1 MRSATWQ
8 LALATGLGIVV
19 ATVISY
25 GTHSNAQT
33 APAARAQAPQPQA
46 TTPVAKA
53 IAVVQPLGE
62 SKVSGKVVFTQ
73 TRGGVQISAE
83 ITGLSP
89 GKHGFHVHE
98 FGDCSMADGT
108 CAGAHFNPT
117 GAPHAG
123 PDDEK
128 RHVGDL
134 GNIEVS
140 QDGKAKYMRVDKLVA
155 LNGPNSIIGRSV
167 IIHADPD
174 DLKSQPSGN
183 AGARVG
189 CGVIGIADPKM
200 EH

>member
-8 LALATGLGIVV
+8 LALATGLGIV
-19 ATVISY
+19 AAIVISY

-46 TTPVAKA
+46 TAQVTKA
-53 IAVVQPLGE
+53 IAVVHPLGE

-73 TRGGVQISAE
+73 TRSGVEISAE
-83 ITGLSP
+83 ITGLEP
-89 GKHGFHVHE
+89 GEHGFHVHE

-108 CAGAHFNPT
+108 CAGGHFNPT

-123 PDDEK
+123 PDDAK

-134 GNIEVS
+134 GNIKVS
-140 QDGKAKYMRVDKLVA
+140 EDGKATYKRVDKLVA
-155 LNGPNSIIGRSV
+155 LNGPNSVIGRSV
-167 IIHADPD
+167 IIHAAPD
-174 DLKSQPSGN
+174 DLKTQPSGN

>member
-8 LALATGLGIVV
+8 LVLATGLGIVA

-25 GTHSNAQT
+25 GTRSNAQT
-33 APAARAQAPQPQA
+33 APAARAQAPQPQGTA
-46 TTPVAKA
+46 QVTKA
-53 IAVVQPLGE
+53 IAVVHPLGD

-73 TRGGVQISAE
+73 TRSGVEISAE
-83 ITGLSP
+83 ITGLAP

-108 CAGAHFNPT
+108 CAGGHFNPT
-117 GAPHAG
+117 GALHAG

-140 QDGKAKYMRVDKLVA
+140 EDGKATYKRVDKLVA